1 MTQERVPV
9 EGVKRLILDRLSAA
23 RAGDRARTAR
33 AAPMDTF
40 DAIVVGLG
48 AHGSAA
54 AAALA
59 RRGQRVL
66 GLERFGRG
74 EALGSSGGW
83 SRMIRIAHYETPAY
97 VPLARASRDRWQALE
112 AETGIDLLTLTPGLY
127 AGPADSGVVAGSL
140 AAARAGAVGH
150 EILDA
155 DAIRARWPVFHPAD
169 DVVAVL
175 DTDAGVLRADRAIEA
190 HLVVAERLGAE
201 LRFGARA
208 VDWRPASGG
217 GFEVE
222 IGRRDRRRRRAAGAD
237 RRSVDLRGSCR
248 TSGCRSWS
256 NASPVQWFQPADGA
270 SAVGS
275 LGLDGLPIWLW
286 ATNAGMFYGFPWD
299 AERGLKIAL
308 HHGGA
313 AVDADEVERTVKP
326 TDEAVARAFVRRTMP
341 AMDGPVS
348 ASTVCLYTNA
358 PDDEFVIDRHP
369 AAPGVAFASA
379 CSGHGFKFAPII
391 GEILADLVIDG
402 RTDWPVDAFR
412 ADRFERPAGD
422 PTG

>member
-1 MTQERVPV
+1 
-9 EGVKRLILDRLSAA
+9 
-23 RAGDRARTAR
+23 
-33 AAPMDTF
+33 MDTF
-40 DAIVVGLG
+40 EAIVVGLG

-54 AAALA
+54 AASLA

-97 VPLARASRDRWQALE
+97 VPLARASLDRWQALE

-127 AGPADSGVVAGSL
+127 AGPARSGVVAGSL

-169 DVVAVL
+169 DTVAVL
-175 DTDAGVLRADRAIEA
+175 DTDAGLLRADRAIEA
-190 HLVVAERLGAE
+190 HLVLAERSGAE
-201 LRFGARA
+201 LRFETRA
-208 VDWRPASGG
+208 VDWRPAAGG

-222 IGRRDRRRRRAAGAD
+222 TADGTVVGAERLVLTAGPWTPWF
-237 RRSVDLRGSCR
+237 VPDLRLPLVVER
-248 TSGCRSWS
+248 Q
-256 NASPVQWFQPADGA
+256 PVQWFQPAAGP
-270 SAVGS
+270 SAVAS
-275 LGLDGLPIWLW
+275 LGLDRLPIWLW
-286 ATNAGMFYGFPWD
+286 GTESGMFYGFPWD

-308 HHGGA
+308 HHGGTTGDPD
-313 AVDADEVERTVKP
+313 AVDRTVGP
-326 TDEAVARAFVRRTMP
+326 QDEAVARAFVRRTMP

-379 CSGHGFKFAPII
+379 CSGHGFKFAPIV

-412 ADRFERPAGD
+412 AGRFERPAGD

>member
-1 MTQERVPV
+1 ME
-9 EGVKRLILDRLSAA
+9 
-23 RAGDRARTAR
+23 
-33 AAPMDTF
+33 TF
-40 DAIVVGLG
+40 DAVVVGLG

-54 AAALA
+54 AASLA

-66 GLERFGRG
+66 GLERFRRG
-74 EALGSSGGW
+74 DALGSSGGW
-83 SRMIRIAHYETPAY
+83 SRMIRIAQYETPAY
-97 VPLARASRDRWQALE
+97 VPLARASLDRWQALA

-127 AGPADSGVVAGSL
+127 AGPAQSGVVAGSL
-140 AAARAGAVGH
+140 AAVRAGAVGH

-169 DVVAVL
+169 DTVAVL
-175 DTDAGVLRADRAIEA
+175 DTDAGLLRADRAIEA

-201 LRFGARA
+201 LRFETRA
-208 VDWRPASGG
+208 VDWRPAAGG
-217 GFEVE
+217 GFEVGTADGTVVGAE
-222 IGRRDRRRRRAAGAD
+222 RLVLTAGPWTPWF
-237 RRSVDLRGSCR
+237 VPDLGLPLVVERQ
-248 TSGCRSWS
+248 
-256 NASPVQWFQPADGA
+256 PVQWFQPAAGP

-286 ATNAGMFYGFPWD
+286 GTKSGMFYGFPWD

-308 HHGGA
+308 HHGGTTGDPD
-313 AVDADEVERTVKP
+313 AVVRTVGP
-326 TDEAVARAFVRRTMP
+326 QDEAVARAFVRRTMP

-379 CSGHGFKFAPII
+379 CSGHGFKFAPIV
-391 GEILADLVIDG
+391 GEILADLVVDG
-402 RTDWPVDAFR
+402 RTDWPVEAFR
-412 ADRFERPAGD
+412 AARFAPGQ
-422 PTG
+422 PG

>member
-1 MTQERVPV
+1 ME
-9 EGVKRLILDRLSAA
+9 
-23 RAGDRARTAR
+23 
-33 AAPMDTF
+33 TF

-48 AHGSAA
+48 AHGSAS

-140 AAARAGAVGH
+140 AAAREGAVGH

-155 DAIRARWPVFHPAD
+155 DAIRARWPVFHPPD
-169 DVVAVL
+169 DMVAVL

-201 LRFGARA
+201 LRFGSRA
-208 VDWRPASGG
+208 IDWRPAAGG
-217 GFEVE
+217 GFEVGLAE
-222 IGRRDRRRRRAAGAD
+222 GTIVGAERLVLTAGPWTPWF
-237 RRSVDLRGSCR
+237 VPDLRLPLVVER
-248 TSGCRSWS
+248 Q
-256 NASPVQWFQPADGA
+256 PVQWFQPVPVPPPSVRSVSTA
-270 SAVGS
+270 SRSGCGRRES
-275 LGLDGLPIWLW
+275 
-286 ATNAGMFYGFPWD
+286 GMFYGFPWD
-299 AERGLKIAL
+299 AGRGLKIAL

-313 AVDADEVERTVKP
+313 TVDPDAVVRTVSAP
-326 TDEAVARAFVRRTMP
+326 DEAVTRSFIRHLMP

-358 PDDEFVIDRHP
+358 PDEEFVIDRHP
-369 AAPGVAFASA
+369 AAPGRGVRLGVLRPRLQVRPDRRRDPGRPRHDGHHRLAGRRIPGRAVRPGATGLSDRKLMRPGSGAARAF
-379 CSGHGFKFAPII
+379 HPPINKRI
-391 GEILADLVIDG
+391 RLNLVDPIAD
-402 RTDWPVDAFR
+402 
-412 ADRFERPAGD
+412 
-422 PTG
+422 